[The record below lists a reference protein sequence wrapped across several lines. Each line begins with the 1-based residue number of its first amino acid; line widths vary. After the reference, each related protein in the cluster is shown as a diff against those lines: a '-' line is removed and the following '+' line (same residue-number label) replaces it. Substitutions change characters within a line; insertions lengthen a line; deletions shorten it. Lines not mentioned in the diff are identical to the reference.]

1 MNYCLAEDLP
11 TLVWAANLA
20 DLELHTSLSLGK
32 DILRPTFLVFDLDPG
47 PPANIVQCCQVGLWV
62 RDIFAQLQ
70 LQSFAKTS
78 GSKGLQIYVP
88 LNTAVTYDQT
98 KPFAHE
104 LARLLERQRPNLVV
118 SDMKKALRTGKV
130 LVDWSQND
138 DHKTTVCVYSLRA
151 KEQPTVSTPVKWS
164 EVESCLKKGDPS
176 SLVFESGEVLARAKK
191 YGDLFEP
198 VLKLKQR
205 MPSVEALQQLE
216 AGASAKPEPSPR
228 RAAAA
233 SEPKKKAATP
243 RAKSKAS
250 AAKKAPPRRKR
261 V

>member
-1 MNYCLAEDLP
+1 M
-11 TLVWAANLA
+11 
-20 DLELHTSLSLGK
+20 
-32 DILRPTFLVFDLDPG
+32 
-47 PPANIVQCCQVGLWV
+47 
-62 RDIFAQLQ
+62 
-70 LQSFAKTS
+70 
-78 GSKGLQIYVP
+78 
-88 LNTAVTYDQT
+88 
-98 KPFAHE
+98 
-104 LARLLERQRPNLVV
+104 
-118 SDMKKALRTGKV
+118 
-130 LVDWSQND
+130 
-138 DHKTTVCVYSLRA
+138 
-151 KEQPTVSTPVKWS
+151 
-164 EVESCLKKGDPS
+164 
-176 SLVFESGEVLARAKK
+176 ARAKK